1 MRFSTRSEERPLRA
15 VHRVLTLCFQ
25 GVRLLA
31 VDQKGQSPRS
41 SVRRDLQGVR
51 RADGHQDGTLRRV
64 PGVHDVSQVQ
74 VHPAGAA
81 RYQVP
86 QVQRRRSRGTPHQE
100 GQDVLRL
107 PALPGL
113 RLFHLEQTGP
123 RSVSE
128 LRIRGHGR
136 DQVQDDGRNDTQVS
150 EVRTHDGG
158 GGVGPRS
165 RRGDDVGA
173 QHAAPLHTVVVGGG
187 LAGCEAAWA
196 LAERGVRV
204 TLHEMRPVRMT
215 PAHETEGLAELVCS
229 NTFKSVEPTHAHG
242 LLKAEMRQLGSIV
255 LEAADAARIPGGSAL
270 AVDRVV
276 FSKEL
281 EARVLGHGNITIVRG
296 EVTDLPSPG
305 IIATGPLTSDALAA
319 AIAAR
324 LGVQSLAFF
333 DAIAPIVS
341 ADSLDYTRLF
351 KASRYGKGGG
361 DDYWNAPFTKAEY
374 ETFVAALLAGEQYV
388 PGHEWDKVPYFEG
401 CLPVEEMAQRGPET
415 LRFGPMKPVGL
426 VDPRAG
432 ARGQPYAVV
441 QLRQEDRA
449 AQMWNLVGFQTRLKT
464 GAQQRILR
472 TIPGLEH
479 AEFLRYGSIHR
490 NSYLNAPQALTP
502 YLSALDDPQLLFAG
516 QLTGVEGYTES
527 AATGLL
533 AGINLARL
541 LAGDAPLLPPPTTM
555 LGALYR
561 YLRETEPARFQP
573 MNANFGLM
581 EPLDPPVRDKFKK
594 KEALAERALRE
605 IGVFAQ
611 ELGVMASA

>member
-1 MRFSTRSEERPLRA
+1 
-15 VHRVLTLCFQ
+15 
-25 GVRLLA
+25 
-31 VDQKGQSPRS
+31 
-41 SVRRDLQGVR
+41 
-51 RADGHQDGTLRRV
+51 
-64 PGVHDVSQVQ
+64 
-74 VHPAGAA
+74 
-81 RYQVP
+81 
-86 QVQRRRSRGTPHQE
+86 
-100 GQDVLRL
+100 
-107 PALPGL
+107 
-113 RLFHLEQTGP
+113 
-123 RSVSE
+123 
-128 LRIRGHGR
+128 
-136 DQVQDDGRNDTQVS
+136 
-150 EVRTHDGG
+150 
-158 GGVGPRS
+158 
-165 RRGDDVGA
+165 
-173 QHAAPLHTVVVGGG
+173 
-187 LAGCEAAWA
+187 
-196 LAERGVRV
+196 
-204 TLHEMRPVRMT
+204 MT
-215 PAHETEGLAELVCS
+215 PAHQTEGLAELVCS

-270 AVDRVV
+270 AVDRIV
-276 FSKEL
+276 FSKGL

-305 IIATGPLTSDALAA
+305 IMATGPLTSDALAA

-415 LRFGPMKPVGL
+415 LRFGPMKPIGL

-464 GAQQRILR
+464 GAQQRIFR
-472 TIPGLEH
+472 TIPGLEN

-502 YLSALDDPQLLFAG
+502 HLSSRDDPQLLFAG

-527 AATGLL
+527 AATGIV

-541 LAGDAPLLPPPTTM
+541 LGGEEPVVPPPTTM

-561 YLRETEPARFQP
+561 YLRETEPGRFQP
-573 MNANFGLM
+573 MNANFGLV
-581 EPLDPPVRDKFKK
+581 EPLENAPRDKFKK
-594 KEALAERALRE
+594 KEALAERALRDMKE
-605 IGVFAQ
+605 FSVS
-611 ELGVMASA
+611 LGCSQAEAHPSGCEPS